1 MPTITVNIKKT
12 VSIKADVMVDGVLA
26 KGYSASIDT
35 DNPNDIAISEYI
47 SNKELYKA
55 NRNLINIEVA
65 KIEDKAYAEQDAMIK
80 EVTVNEAK

>member
-12 VSIKADVMVDGVLA
+12 VSINANVMVDGVLA

-35 DNPNDIAISEYI
+35 DNPNDINISEYI
-47 SNKELYKA
+47 SNKELYKS
-55 NRNLINIEVA
+55 NRNQINIEVA

>member
-1 MPTITVNIKKT
+1 MPNITVNIKKN

-35 DNPNDIAISEYI
+35 DNPNDINISEYI

-55 NRNLINIEVA
+55 NRNQINIEVA
-65 KIEDKAYAEQDAMIK
+65 KVEDNAYSEQDRMIK

>member
-1 MPTITVNIKKT
+1 MPNITVNIKKT